1 MLQLLSFAMFAAVL
15 MMSIAVIVATVRA
28 ERTHILRA
36 LGIAPAVLPPLH
48 PTGERR
54 IRIIRQPEFRLAPRP
69 LMRAAA

>member
-1 MLQLLSFAMFAAVL
+1 MIQLLSFAMFATVL
-15 MMSIAVIVATVRA
+15 MISIAVIVATVRA
-28 ERTHILRA
+28 EMAHVLRA

-54 IRIIRQPEFRLAPRP
+54 VRIIRQAEFRPAPRP